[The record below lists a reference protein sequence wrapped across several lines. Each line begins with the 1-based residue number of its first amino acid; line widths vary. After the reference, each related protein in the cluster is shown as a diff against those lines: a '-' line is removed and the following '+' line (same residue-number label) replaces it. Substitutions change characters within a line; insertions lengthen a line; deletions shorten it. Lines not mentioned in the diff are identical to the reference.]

1 MADAK
6 ALSDEI
12 ISQIAKDGEGKSE
25 QELRTL
31 IEEQLA
37 IKGESYRIVRAMM
50 NRWNSKDFWMA
61 VDYAK
66 KGRKDYP

>member
-12 ISQIAKDGEGKSE
+12 ISQIAKVGEGKSE

-37 IKGESYRIVRAMM
+37 IKGESYRTVRALMS
-50 NRWNSKDFWMA
+50 RWSSKEFWMA

-66 KGRKDYP
+66 SERKDYP

>member
-12 ISQIAKDGEGKSE
+12 ISQIAKVGEGKSE

-37 IKGESYRIVRAMM
+37 IKGESYRTVRALMS
-50 NRWNSKDFWMA
+50 RWNSKEFWMA
-61 VDYAK
+61 VDYTK
-66 KGRKDYP
+66 NGGKDYP

>member
-12 ISQIAKDGEGKSE
+12 VAQISKNGEGKSE
-25 QELRTL
+25 QELRAL
-31 IEEQLA
+31 IEEQLT
-37 IKGESYRIVRAMM
+37 IKGESYRTVRAMM
-50 NRWNSKDFWMA
+50 SQWNSEKFWMD

-66 KGRKDYP
+66 NGREDHP